1 MNAELKH
8 TSLRQ
13 LLFSLFAAALGF
25 ASAPLPMMAATTC
38 PTSTPAGNPPAVLT
52 SQYSNA
58 RQGYNGKETILTAG
72 ALANGSVALCQP
84 AWSPLQIDAGPGGQV
99 NEIMAQPLL
108 VPGTSVATP
117 ANTANCN
124 DSGSGKCNMLVSV
137 TLTGSVFAWNADTGT
152 TLWSDC
158 QGEGCTNNPPW
169 VSDCGALGSVST
181 NWGLGGLAF
190 AGIVSTPVIDLSGTK
205 PVMYTTS
212 LCQTSEGG
220 TAGVQWW
227 LHEIDLTTGRDI
239 CAGGTWTDEGCTG
252 NELHTQILSPGGA
265 NPFQAWETLQRP
277 ALLEAPNPGT
287 GGPSNLIYIAFGSAQ
302 GETDSPYNGWIFGY
316 SGTPTSL
323 TQEFALNTAAA
334 SSTSNTARPTCSQ
347 NCYLCLPYDAKAP
360 ANCNSSPNC
369 VPGSNPPCCCAT
381 SCVPKGNVEATNW
394 CGQGAGTWMSG
405 QGPAA
410 GTING
415 VSHAYFGVGN
425 GPFQQY
431 EANNTTFLNPLQSF
445 GESVVDLKFSGSSID
460 STPSQYFTPYGGLP
474 VEVTTG
480 GAPYTFE
487 GMNMNDFDMGIC
499 GILLFNDASTSPS
512 TPFAVTCDK
521 AGYGYLL
528 KQGNLCGSPTGKCYP
543 AVSAANG
550 GKAGGAMGDPGDAFP
565 FGMSAALCANQTFPD
580 LCHRVTGLAF
590 YPNASPQR
598 LYFWPNQE
606 VLTSFQVSNNNPQ
619 SGSGTLSTGASLTS
633 VTLSVANQVVVG
645 DQITN
650 VPGQATQTVTTVNS
664 GSTQLTVSPGFTL
677 AQSGVTGWEYNGYFV
692 KPLQATEPKN
702 GATVQYPG
710 GAVEVTSDNG
720 GGGIVWGIAKTEIGS
735 PCPPNCTGTIFA
747 FDAATLQKLWC
758 TNSETYCDNSAF
770 FQPAPYSRPT
780 IVNGNLYVPTHGLIS
795 KAGNPNCTTSEPCSG
810 IIVYLHTTPT
820 EETAH

>member
-1 MNAELKH
+1 MNTYRKH
-8 TSLRQ
+8 TFSLRR
-13 LLFSLFAAALGF
+13 LLFGLLVAGLGF
-25 ASAPLPMMAATTC
+25 ASAPTPVSAATTC
-38 PTSTPAGNPPAVLT
+38 PTSTPAGSPPAVLT
-52 SQYSNA
+52 SQYANT
-58 RQGYNGKETILTAG
+58 RQGYNGKETVLTAG

-84 AWSPLQIDAGPGGQV
+84 TWSPLAIDAGPSGQT
-99 NEIMAQPLL
+99 NEIMAQPLY
-108 VPGTSVATP
+108 VPGTSVVSP

-124 DSGSGKCNMLVSV
+124 DGGSGKCNMLISA
-137 TLTGSVFAWNADTGT
+137 TLSGSVFAWNADTGT

-158 QGEGCTNNPPW
+158 QGAGCTNNPPW
-169 VSDCGALGSVST
+169 VADCGALGSVST
-181 NWGLGGLAF
+181 TWGLGGLSF
-190 AGIVSTPVIDLSGTK
+190 AGIVSTPVIDNSGAT

-227 LHEIDLTTGRDI
+227 LHEIDLTTGRDV
-239 CAGGTWTDEGCTG
+239 CAGGTWTDGVCSG
-252 NELHTQILSPGGA
+252 NELHTQILAPGGA

-287 GGPSNLIYIAFGSAQ
+287 GGPSNLIYIAFGSGQ
-302 GETDSPYNGWIFGY
+302 GETNSPYNGWIFGY
-316 SGTPTSL
+316 NGTPESL

-334 SSTSNTARPTCSQ
+334 SSTSNTARPSCSQ
-347 NCYLCLPYDAKAP
+347 NCYLCLPYDPKAP
-360 ANCNSSPNC
+360 ANCNSSTSC

-394 CGQGAGTWMSG
+394 CGQGGGTWMSG

-410 GTING
+410 QTLNG

-425 GPFQQY
+425 GAFQQY
-431 EANNTTFLNPLQSF
+431 EANGATFLNPLQSF
-445 GESVVDLKFSGSSID
+445 GESVVDLKLSGSAFD
-460 STPSQYFTPYGGLP
+460 SSPSQYFTPYGGLP

-499 GILLFNDASTSPS
+499 GVLLFNDAATNPA

-528 KQGNLCGSPTGKCYP
+528 KQGNLCGSPTSKCYP
-543 AVSAANG
+543 DVSAANG
-550 GKAGGAMGDPGDAFP
+550 GKPGGAAGDPGDTFP
-565 FGMSAALCANQTFPD
+565 FGLSTALCANQTFPD

-590 YPNASPQR
+590 YPQASPQR

-606 VLTSFQVSNNNPQ
+606 ILTSLQVSNNTPL
-619 SGSGTLSTGASLTS
+619 SGSGTLSTGTSLTS

-645 DQITN
+645 DQITGIA
-650 VPGQATQTVTTVNS
+650 GQPTQTVTTVNS
-664 GSTQLTVSPGFTL
+664 GSTDVTVSPGFTS
-677 AQSGVTGWEYNGYFV
+677 AQSGVTGWQYKGYFV
-692 KPLQATEPKN
+692 NPLQASEPKS
-702 GATVQYPG
+702 GSTVQYPG

-720 GGGIVWGIAKTEIGS
+720 GGGIVWAIAKVEIAK
-735 PCPPNCTGTIFA
+735 PCPPNCTGTVFA

-758 TNSETYCDNSAF
+758 TNSETYCDNSAY
-770 FQPAPYSRPT
+770 FQPAPYARPT
-780 IVNGNLYVPTHGLIS
+780 IVNGNVYVPTYGLIS
-795 KAGNPNCTTSEPCSG
+795 KAGNPNCTTSAPCSG
-810 IIVYLHTTPT
+810 VIVYLHTTPT
-820 EETAH
+820 E